1 MVDWVIIG
9 LVVLLVLLVV
19 FKSKSFASMLSPG
32 PSPAP
37 GPAAGTP
44 GPVAGPPP
52 KYTQT
57 KIINPGQD
65 CNANGDSGWTKIGS
79 VTCAK

>member
-1 MVDWVIIG
+1 MNNLVIYG
-9 LVVLLVLLVV
+9 LLVLIALLVL
-19 FKSKSFASMLSPG
+19 FKARSYFTPG
-32 PSPAP
+32 PSSS
-37 GPAAGTP
+37 PAASTP

-65 CNANGDSGWTKIGS
+65 CNANGDSGWTKIGA

>member
-1 MVDWVIIG
+1 MNNLVIYG
-9 LVVLLVLLVV
+9 LLFLIALIVL
-19 FKSKSFASMLSPG
+19 FKGRSYFTPG
-32 PSPAP
+32 PSSS
-37 GPAAGTP
+37 PAASTP

-57 KIINPGQD
+57 KVINPGQD
-65 CNANGDSGWTKIGS
+65 CNANGDSGWTKIGA

>member
-1 MVDWVIIG
+1 MNNLVIYGLIVLIA
-9 LVVLLVLLVV
+9 LVVL
-19 FKSKSFASMLSPG
+19 FKGRSYFTPGPG
-32 PSPAP
+32 PSSSPAGAP
-37 GPAAGTP
+37 GPV
-44 GPVAGPPP
+44 VAGPPP

>member
-1 MVDWVIIG
+1 MNNLVIYG
-9 LVVLLVLLVV
+9 LLVLIALLVL
-19 FKSKSFASMLSPG
+19 FKARSYFTPG
-32 PSPAP
+32 PSPDSSSP
-37 GPAAGTP
+37 GPAGAP

-65 CNANGDSGWTKIGS
+65 CNANGDSGWTKIGA